1 MSESYRDRFL
11 CDQDATNYD
20 HREYA
25 KNSVG
30 DLVWQ
35 LEKRFLSDMV
45 SRLRRKLDRID
56 YLDFACGTGR
66 IISFMEDKVDS
77 ATGIDVSEAM
87 LSRSSRK
94 VRAATLLNR
103 DINAEGVEI
112 EAQYD
117 LITAF
122 RFLLNAEP
130 DLRKQA
136 MQQLAKRLK
145 GPESRLVVNT
155 HGNPWSYRLLFI
167 PYHWLRAILGNR
179 KLTGYM
185 TNRKAMSGIE
195 DAGLEVERVMAMGFI
210 SGRFLKFLPWSLSL
224 WLELNLAKVPALKP
238 FGVNHIFVCRLRKH
252 GNLS

>member
-1 MSESYRDRFL
+1 MSDSYRDRFL
-11 CDQDATNYD
+11 CDQDATTYD
-20 HREYA
+20 HREYG

-35 LEKRFLSDMV
+35 LEKLFLSDMV
-45 SRLRRKLDRID
+45 TRLRRKLDRID

-94 VRAATLLNR
+94 VRTATLLNR
-103 DINAEGVEI
+103 DITAEGAEI
-112 EAQYD
+112 EASYD

-130 DLRKQA
+130 HLRKQA
-136 MQQLAKRLK
+136 MRQLAKRLK

-167 PYHWLRAILGNR
+167 PYHWLRAILNRR

-185 TNRKAMSGIE
+185 TNRKAKSEIE
-195 DAGLEVERVMAMGFI
+195 DAGLEVEGVVAMGFV
-210 SGRFLKFLPWSLSL
+210 SGRFLKFLPRPLCL
-224 WLELNLAKVPALKP
+224 WLELNLVKVPALRP
-238 FGVNHIFVCRLRKH
+238 FGVNQIFVCRLR
-252 GNLS
+252 